1 MKPELTPEQKAHK
14 ELEAARTLRAQIFDL
29 AQGDPEF
36 IRDTLEGEV
45 DFESIIRSLLASMG
59 ETAAHME
66 GIKLYMADM
75 NERKARLAKRSES
88 QRALIQLALEIAE
101 RSKITLDLATVSLTP
116 VQPKA
121 IIQNEAD
128 IPAKY
133 WKPQPPALDLKA
145 LTDALKDKQEIPG
158 ATLSNGGQT
167 VTIRRK

>member
-1 MKPELTPEQKAHK
+1 MKPDLTPEQKAHK
-14 ELEAARTLRAQIFDL
+14 ELEAAKVLRAQIEQL
-29 AQGDPEF
+29 AEGDPEF

-45 DFESIIRSLLASMG
+45 DFDSIVRSLLASMG
-59 ETAAHME
+59 ETQAHMA
-66 GIKLYMADM
+66 GIDGYMD
-75 NERKARLAKRSES
+75 ELKQRKSRLANRDKA
-88 QRALIQLALEIAE
+88 QRALVQSALEIAE
-101 RSKITLDLATVSLTP
+101 RPKITLDIATVSLTP